1 MIERMNNEESDVLNE
16 EVGLL
21 KSERLKLIERVEE
34 LMDAVHVA
42 RGALFNIGTGYS
54 IEVAAALLKVL
65 EPGYPEKPKLKTR
78 PVAFRVQGE
87 ELGEWLLYDNE
98 AVARQE
104 AEARDVQYQGLYVR
118 DGNPINL

>member
-1 MIERMNNEESDVLNE
+1 MSDDEIDVLNE
-16 EVGLL
+16 EVSHL

-42 RGALFNIGTGYS
+42 RGALFCIGTGYS
-54 IEVAAALLKVL
+54 VDVAATLLSVL
-65 EPGYPEKPKLKTR
+65 EPGYPEKPRLKTR

-87 ELGEWLLYDNE
+87 EVGEWLLYDNE

-118 DGNPINL
+118 DGTPINL